1 MAMTGNQPGRSKNL
15 LIELGTEELPPK
27 ALKKLG
33 QAFALHIFTGL
44 VDAGVMEDREDDYRY
59 YATPR
64 RLAVWARS
72 VRPVQADRN
81 ETRRGPTIKAAFDAD
96 GNPTRAARGFA
107 RSCGVEVNQL
117 KRRKTGKGE
126 WLVHENTV
134 KGKRLGTILTQ
145 CLDEAVKAL
154 PIPRRMRWG
163 TCEEEFIRPVHW
175 LLALHGSDVIRTG
188 VLGLKAG
195 RSSRG
200 HRVHC
205 PGELRILSADRYL
218 NTLKTS
224 GFVMADYEFRQS
236 TIANQAT
243 RVARKSGGHVVIDAP
258 LLEEVTGLVEWPVS
272 VLGKYDERF
281 LKLPVEV
288 LTSTMNRHQK
298 YFHLV
303 DEKNTP
309 VPLFVA
315 VMNLKSKT
323 PARVRQ
329 GNERVLRARLS
340 DADFFFETDQK
351 VRLEERID
359 ELKGVLFHHKLGS
372 VYDKSRRIEKLA
384 GVIAG
389 QLGVEDESVQKA
401 STLCKADLVTNMV
414 GEFPELQGTIGKH
427 YARNQGW
434 NRKIAD
440 AIEEHYFPRHAGDQ
454 LPGSAVAQCLALAD
468 RLDTVFGIFLCGEM
482 PTGDRDPF
490 ALRRAT
496 LGILRILVE
505 CRLDLDLLDMYQ
517 QASSLYAHV
526 ETAGDRAPG
535 IEQVIQQVLAFSDER
550 LKGYFISRGFEV
562 ETIAAVQAVRPTKPF
577 NSYLRLKAVSGL
589 FETDRAVAESL
600 AYSNKRIANILSK
613 AGQSHPGSLE
623 FDPGLLAEPAEQ
635 ALAASVDKIEK
646 QVTACFEN
654 DDYDRGFNQ
663 LSALESP
670 IDAFF
675 DQVMVMHD
683 DPMVRAN
690 RLALLARIRRLF
702 LGGADLSK
710 MRLDS

>member
-1 MAMTGNQPGRSKNL
+1 MAMTGNQPGRAKNL

-27 ALKKLG
+27 ALKKLV

-64 RLAVWARS
+64 RLAVWAQN
-72 VRPVQADRN
+72 VRPVQPDRN
-81 ETRRGPTIKAAFDAD
+81 EARRGPAIKAAFDAD

-154 PIPRRMRWG
+154 PTPRRMRWG
-163 TCEEEFIRPVHW
+163 ACEEEFIRPVHW
-175 LLALHGSDVIRTG
+175 LLALHGSEVIRTR

-195 RSSRG
+195 RYSRG
-200 HRVHC
+200 HRFHC

-218 NTLKTS
+218 HTLKTS
-224 GFVMADYEFRQS
+224 GFVIADYEFRQS

-243 RVARKSGGHVVIDAP
+243 RLARKSGVHVVMDAP

-288 LTSTMNRHQK
+288 LTSTMNHHQK

-351 VRLEERID
+351 VQLEERID
-359 ELKGVLFHHKLGS
+359 DLKGVLFHHKLGS
-372 VYDKSRRIEKLA
+372 VYDKSRRIGKLA
-384 GVIAG
+384 GVIAE
-389 QLGVEDESVQKA
+389 QLGVEDESVRKA

-434 NRKIAD
+434 NREIAD

-505 CRLDLDLLDMYQ
+505 CRLDLDLLDLYQ
-517 QASSLYAHV
+517 QASSRYAHV

-562 ETIAAVQAVRPTKPF
+562 EAIAAVQAIWPTKPF
-577 NSYLRLKAVSGL
+577 NSYLRLKAVSEL
-589 FETDRAVAESL
+589 FATDRAVAESL

-635 ALAASVDKIEK
+635 ALAESVGKIEK
-646 QVTACFEN
+646 QVTTCFEN

>member
-1 MAMTGNQPGRSKNL
+1 MAMTGNRAGRAKNL

-33 QAFALHIFTGL
+33 QSFARHIFTSL
-44 VDAGVMEDREDDYRY
+44 VDAGVMQDREDDYRY

-64 RLAVWARS
+64 RLAVWARG
-72 VRPVQADRN
+72 VHPVQPDRN
-81 ETRRGPTIKAAFDAD
+81 EARRGPAIKAAFDAD
-96 GNPTRAARGFA
+96 GNPTGAARGFA

-117 KRRKTGKGE
+117 KRRKTEKGE

-134 KGKRLGTILTQ
+134 KGKRLGAILTQ

-163 TCEEEFIRPVHW
+163 SCEEEFIRPVHW
-175 LLALHGSDVIRTG
+175 LLALHGSEVIRTG

-195 RSSRG
+195 RYSRG
-200 HRVHC
+200 HRFHC

-224 GFVMADYEFRQS
+224 GFVIADYESRKS
-236 TIANQAT
+236 TIVKQAT
-243 RVARKSGGHVVIDAP
+243 SLAGKSGVHVVLDAP
-258 LLEEVTGLVEWPVS
+258 LLEEVTGLVEWPLS

-288 LTSTMNRHQK
+288 LTSTMNHHQK

-315 VMNLKSKT
+315 VINLKSRT
-323 PARVRQ
+323 PARVRK

-351 VRLEERID
+351 IRLDERID
-359 ELKGVLFHHKLGS
+359 DLKGVLFHHKLGS
-372 VYDKSRRIEKLA
+372 VYDKSLRIEKLA
-384 GVIAG
+384 GAIAG
-389 QLGVEDESVQKA
+389 QLGVEGQSVQEA
-401 STLCKADLVTNMV
+401 SVLCKADLVTNMV

-427 YARNQGW
+427 YACNQGW

-440 AIEEHYFPRHAGDQ
+440 AIEGHYFPRHAGDQ
-454 LPGSAVAQCLALAD
+454 LPGSAIAQCLALAD
-468 RLDTVFGIFLCGEM
+468 RLDTVFGIFLCGEI

-505 CRLDLDLLDMYQ
+505 CRLDLDLLHLYQ

-526 ETAGDRAPG
+526 EIAGDREQK
-535 IEQVIQQVLAFSDER
+535 IEQVIEQVLTFSDER
-550 LKGYFISRGFEV
+550 LKGYFISRGFEI
-562 ETIAAVQAVRPTKPF
+562 EAIAAVQAVRPTRPF

-589 FETDRAVAESL
+589 FTTDRAVAESL

-613 AGQSHPGSLE
+613 ASQHHPGSLE

-635 ALAASVDKIEK
+635 ALAESVGKIEK
-646 QVTACFEN
+646 QVTACFES

-663 LSALESP
+663 LSALKSP

-683 DPMVRAN
+683 DPMIQTN

>member
-1 MAMTGNQPGRSKNL
+1 MATPGNRPGRPKNL

-27 ALKKLG
+27 ALKRLG
-33 QAFALHIFTGL
+33 QSFARGIFTGL
-44 VDAGVMEDREDDYRY
+44 VEAGVMQNKEANYRY
-59 YATPR
+59 YAAPR
-64 RLAVWARS
+64 RLAVWARD
-72 VRPVQADRN
+72 VHPVQPDRN
-81 ETRRGPTIKAAFDAD
+81 EERRGPAVKAAFGAD
-96 GNPTRAARGFA
+96 GNPSNAARGFA
-107 RSCGVEVNQL
+107 KSCGVDVHQL

-126 WLVHENTV
+126 WLVYESTV
-134 KGKRLGTILTQ
+134 KGKRLGTILTE
-145 CLDEAVKAL
+145 CLNEAVRAL

-175 LLALHGSDVIRTG
+175 LLVLHGSEVIRTG

-195 RSSRG
+195 RYSRG
-200 HRVHC
+200 HRFHC

-218 NTLKTS
+218 GTLKTD
-224 GFVMADYEFRQS
+224 GFVMADYESRQS
-236 TIANQAT
+236 TIVKQAT
-243 RVARKSGGHVVIDAP
+243 RLARKAGAHAVLDAP

-272 VLGKYDERF
+272 VLGRYDDRF

-303 DEKNTP
+303 NGKNEP

-315 VMNLKSKT
+315 VSNLKSRA

-340 DADFFFETDQK
+340 DADFFFEADQK
-351 VRLEERID
+351 VPLEERID
-359 ELKGVLFHHKLGS
+359 DLKEVLFHHTLGS
-372 VYDKSRRIEKLA
+372 VYDKSRRIRKLA

-389 QLGVEDESVQKA
+389 QLGIEGESVREA
-401 STLCKADLVTNMV
+401 AALCKADLVTDMV
-414 GEFPELQGTIGKH
+414 GEFPELQGTMGKY
-427 YARNQGW
+427 YARRQGW

-440 AIEEHYFPRHAGDQ
+440 AIEGHYFPRHAGDQ
-454 LPGSAVAQCLALAD
+454 LPGSAAAQCLALAD

-505 CRLDLDLLDMYQ
+505 CRLDLDLLDLYR
-517 QASSLYAHV
+517 QASTLYVHV
-526 ETAGDRAPG
+526 EVAGNREPG
-535 IEQVIQQVLAFSDER
+535 LEPVIELVLAFSDER
-550 LKGYFISRGFEV
+550 LKGYFIAQGFDAEA
-562 ETIAAVQAVRPTKPF
+562 IAAVLAGRPTRPF
-577 NSYLRLKAVSGL
+577 NSYLRLKAVSEL
-589 FETDRAVAESL
+589 FTTDRTIAESL

-613 AGQSHPGSLE
+613 AGRSHPDSMDL
-623 FDPGLLAEPAEQ
+623 DSGLLTEPAEK
-635 ALAASVDKIEK
+635 ALAESVERIEE
-646 QVTACFEN
+646 QVFDCFEN
-654 DDYDRGFNQ
+654 EDYDRGFNR
-663 LSALESP
+663 LSALGAP
-670 IDAFF
+670 IDTFF

-683 DPMVRAN
+683 DPAVRAN

-710 MRLDS
+710 MRLEP

>member
-1 MAMTGNQPGRSKNL
+1 
-15 LIELGTEELPPK
+15 
-27 ALKKLG
+27 
-33 QAFALHIFTGL
+33 
-44 VDAGVMEDREDDYRY
+44 
-59 YATPR
+59 
-64 RLAVWARS
+64 
-72 VRPVQADRN
+72 
-81 ETRRGPTIKAAFDAD
+81 
-96 GNPTRAARGFA
+96 
-107 RSCGVEVNQL
+107 
-117 KRRKTGKGE
+117 
-126 WLVHENTV
+126 
-134 KGKRLGTILTQ
+134 
-145 CLDEAVKAL
+145 
-154 PIPRRMRWG
+154 MRWG
-163 TCEEEFIRPVHW
+163 ACEEEFIRPVHW
-175 LLALHGSDVIRTG
+175 LLALHGSEVIRNQ
-188 VLGLKAG
+188 
-195 RSSRG
+195 SSG
-200 HRVHC
+200 PEGGSSTVGAIAVHC

-218 NTLKTS
+218 HTLKTS
-224 GFVMADYEFRQS
+224 GFVIADYESRQS

-243 RVARKSGGHVVIDAP
+243 QLARKSGVHVVMDAP

-288 LTSTMNRHQK
+288 LTSTMNHHQK

-351 VRLEERID
+351 VRLEDRID

-372 VYDKSRRIEKLA
+372 VYDKSRRIGKLA
-384 GVIAG
+384 GVIAE
-389 QLGVEDESVQKA
+389 QLGVEDESVRKA

-440 AIEEHYFPRHAGDQ
+440 AIEAHYFPRHAGDQ
-454 LPGSAVAQCLALAD
+454 LPGSAIAQCLALAD

-505 CRLDLDLLDMYQ
+505 CRLDLDLFDLYQ

-526 ETAGDRAPG
+526 EIAGDRAQE

-562 ETIAAVQAVRPTKPF
+562 EAIAAVQAVRPTKPF

-589 FETDRAVAESL
+589 FATDRAVAESL

-613 AGQSHPGSLE
+613 AGQHHPGALE
-623 FDPGLLAEPAEQ
+623 FAPGLLAEPAEQ
-635 ALAASVDKIEK
+635 ALAESVEKIEK
-646 QVTACFEN
+646 QVTTCFEN